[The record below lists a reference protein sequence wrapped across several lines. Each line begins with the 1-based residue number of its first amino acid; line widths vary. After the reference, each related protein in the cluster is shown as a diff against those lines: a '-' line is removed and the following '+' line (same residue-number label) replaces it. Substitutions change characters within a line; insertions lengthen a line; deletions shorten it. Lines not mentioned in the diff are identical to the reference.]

1 MQQHPVLGVVVG
13 VLAFGSVAATAQA
26 SAPVVKSTDAADER
40 AVKATTTKGTMVSY
54 KGGKLRVAV
63 GKRRVDYL
71 VGKGTS
77 CGYSRGNR
85 GTGIR
90 CSSLGQKQYLS
101 KPVRVAWYTDARK
114 RRVATIVAVIL
125 APRR

>member
-26 SAPVVKSTDAADER
+26 GVPVPKSSSADER
-40 AVKATTTKGTMVSY
+40 AAKATTTKGTIVSY
-54 KGGKLRVAV
+54 RGSKLRVSV
-63 GKRRVDYL
+63 GKRRVDY
-71 VGKGTS
+71 VVRKATA

-101 KPVRVAWYTDARK
+101 KPVRVAWYADAKR

-125 APRR
+125 SPRR